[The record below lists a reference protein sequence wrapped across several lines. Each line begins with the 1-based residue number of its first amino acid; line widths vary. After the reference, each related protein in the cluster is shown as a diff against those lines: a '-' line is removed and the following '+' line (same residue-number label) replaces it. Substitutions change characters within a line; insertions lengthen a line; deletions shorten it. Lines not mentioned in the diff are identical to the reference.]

1 MTFILKFFIKKF
13 SLPSI
18 HLFIV
23 LATHYA
29 LLSCSLGPFSLQAY
43 DLSFD
48 LLILTILPFL
58 PFKIILP
65 FFNGLFLGHFLFLL
79 FLVNRKYLKIVLKCL
94 SYACYDHSKSL
105 KGFQDNYKVY
115 NNFKNNT

>member
-18 HLFIV
+18 HFFIV
-23 LATHYA
+23 LATHNA
-29 LLSCSLGPFSLQAY
+29 LFACLLGPFSLHAY

-48 LLILTILPFL
+48 LLILTTLPFL

-79 FLVNRKYLKIVLKCL
+79 FLVNRKYLKIILKCL
-94 SYACYDHSKSL
+94 CYVFYNHSKSL
-105 KGFQDNYKVY
+105 KGFQGNS
-115 NNFKNNT
+115 

>member
-23 LATHYA
+23 LATHA
-29 LLSCSLGPFSLQAY
+29 LVACSLGPFSLQAY

-48 LLILTILPFL
+48 LLILTTLPLL

-65 FFNGLFLGHFLFLL
+65 FFNGLFLDHFLFLL

-94 SYACYDHSKSL
+94 CCVCYDHSKSL